1 MNMIRSAALGL
12 LMVSFVASSALAGDK
27 EPLFVNATSDEAH
40 RAEMAFVFSKSQLER
55 QHPVT
60 IFLSDR
66 AVYVASKANAAQFK
80 EQQALLSG
88 LIEKGANVLICG
100 ICLKHYGVG
109 ETDILPGIK
118 VANPELVDAALFKE
132 GTKTLSW

>member
-1 MNMIRSAALGL
+1 MNTIRSAVLSL
-12 LMVSFVASSALAGDK
+12 LMFSFVASSALAGDR
-27 EPLFVNATSDEAH
+27 EPLFVNATSDDAH
-40 RAEMAFVFSKSQLER
+40 RAEMALIFSKNQLER

-88 LIEKGANVLICG
+88 LIEKGANVLVCG
-100 ICLKHYGVG
+100 MCLTHYGVA
-109 ETDILPGIK
+109 EKDLLPGIK
-118 VANPELVDAALFKE
+118 MSNPELVDAALFKE